1 MQRAKVRF
9 EGKQSKIR
17 VRKDN
22 DAESKGKV
30 WRKTVQ
36 DKSEKKMIKEARER
50 LKGKGFKIWVEGLI
64 FKEERER
71 LKGKGSKISEKNNS
85 QWIKE

>member
-17 VRKDN
+17 VRKEN

-30 WRKTVQ
+30 
-36 DKSEKKMIKEARER
+36 
-50 LKGKGFKIWVEGLI
+50 
-64 FKEERER
+64 
-71 LKGKGSKISEKNNS
+71 
-85 QWIKE
+85 